1 MPRRSARLPQGGP
14 GGHEKG
20 AARPARAAQG
30 LSAEVFDLRLV
41 RLPTGGLDRRCR
53 SVEKVRK
60 AVDEDLCVSPESGER
75 VRDRIGQ
82 ILTVGDDADERAR
95 LRERFQPV
103 LVNRLTVPIDDS
115 GLVTISDG
123 PFPDPDGGADAG
135 PAREDDDA
143 VLTLVVGTA
152 EGAGDT
158 DRIACVQRIQ
168 QRADRSLRI
177 DLDGNLERPL
187 DIRRRDGIEAR
198 FVTRV
203 GFEGQFDELAWAGL
217 ELSGRL
223 EVDRDRVVA
232 DRLDGSDLKW
242 RLIHIPT
249 GGRGAKV
256 PFGRRNF
263 ITDTSG
269 SRRLFV
275 GPGIGLSSMHEDL
288 NWAIGGEA
296 GDGIDSTGKI
306 FARALS
312 RAGRHV
318 FTSKD
323 FASRIRGGYTAYKV
337 RTAVDTVESVVD
349 RLDILIALTERTIDE
364 NLDEL
369 HEGSVIIYD
378 GEQTTMQ
385 DVEIPDGMVGLPVPI
400 KDLAVEAG
408 GAIMRNVVALGAAC
422 EVANFP
428 IENLD
433 EALEKRFGG
442 KGQAIVEN
450 NKEAARMGRD
460 YVQDNYDYDFE
471 YDLETTDND
480 YVLLNGDEAIGMGAI
495 AAGCRFY
502 AGYPITPATDVME
515 YLTGRIEQYG
525 GAVVQAEDE
534 LAAVNMALGA
544 ARAGARSMT
553 ATSGPG
559 IDLMTETFG
568 LVATTETPLV
578 IANVMRSG
586 PSTGMP
592 TKQEQGDLN
601 QMLYGG
607 HGEVHRM
614 VVAPTTVAECFHKT
628 IEAFNLAEKY
638 QMPVYLTADLS
649 LAVTEQ
655 TYAPEEFDMDTVE
668 IERGNVVDEENVD
681 EWLDEKGRFRAH
693 AATDDGI
700 SPRAF
705 PGTIDGAHMTTGLEH
720 DELGRRTEEEEVRVE
735 QVQKRDRKVETAQER
750 EEWDYREFGDPDA
763 DTLVISWGSNEGATR
778 EAIAQLEGELPVR
791 FISVPY
797 MFPRPDLSE
806 EIEAA
811 EDVIVVECNAWGQF
825 ADLIEHD
832 ALTRVQRIN
841 KYTGV
846 RFKADEL
853 AGEIRDAVEKTEAT
867 A

>member
-1 MPRRSARLPQGGP
+1 
-14 GGHEKG
+14 
-20 AARPARAAQG
+20 
-30 LSAEVFDLRLV
+30 
-41 RLPTGGLDRRCR
+41 
-53 SVEKVRK
+53 
-60 AVDEDLCVSPESGER
+60 
-75 VRDRIGQ
+75 
-82 ILTVGDDADERAR
+82 
-95 LRERFQPV
+95 
-103 LVNRLTVPIDDS
+103 
-115 GLVTISDG
+115 
-123 PFPDPDGGADAG
+123 
-135 PAREDDDA
+135 
-143 VLTLVVGTA
+143 
-152 EGAGDT
+152 
-158 DRIACVQRIQ
+158 
-168 QRADRSLRI
+168 
-177 DLDGNLERPL
+177 
-187 DIRRRDGIEAR
+187 
-198 FVTRV
+198 
-203 GFEGQFDELAWAGL
+203 
-217 ELSGRL
+217 
-223 EVDRDRVVA
+223 
-232 DRLDGSDLKW
+232 
-242 RLIHIPT
+242 
-249 GGRGAKV
+249 
-256 PFGRRNF
+256 
-263 ITDTSG
+263 
-269 SRRLFV
+269 
-275 GPGIGLSSMHEDL
+275 MHEDL

-318 FTSKD
+318 YTSKD

-337 RTAVDTVESVVD
+337 RTAVNPVESVVD
-349 RLDILIALTERTIDE
+349 RLDVLIALTERTIEE

-369 HEGSVIIYD
+369 HDGSVIIYD

-385 DVEIPDGMVGLPVPI
+385 DVKVPEGMIGLEVPL
-400 KDLAVEAG
+400 KSLAEEAG

-422 EVANFP
+422 EVADFP
-428 IENLD
+428 IQNLD
-433 EALEKRFGG
+433 EALVKRFGD

-450 NKEAARMGRD
+450 NKEAARLGQE
-460 YVQDNYDYDFE
+460 YVRENYDYGFE
-471 YDLETTDND
+471 YELETTDND

-534 LAAVNMALGA
+534 LAAINLALGA

-559 IDLMTETFG
+559 IDLMAETFG

-601 QMLYGG
+601 MMLYGG
-607 HGEVHRM
+607 HGEIPRF

-638 QMPVYLTADLS
+638 QIPVYLTADLS
-649 LAVTEQ
+649 MAVTER
-655 TYAPEEFDMDTVE
+655 TYDPEEFDMDAVE
-668 IERGNVVDEENVD
+668 IERGKVVDEAEID
-681 EWLDEKGRFRAH
+681 QWLDEQGRFRAH
-693 AATDDGI
+693 AATEDGI

-705 PGTIDGAHMTTGLEH
+705 PGTLDGAHMTTGLEH

-735 QVQKRDRKVETAQER
+735 QVDKRERKVETARDR
-750 EEWDYREFGDPDA
+750 EDWTPREFGDPDA
-763 DTLVISWGSNEGATR
+763 DTLVLSWGSNEGAIR
-778 EAIAQLEGELPVR
+778 EAMAQLEMPIR
-791 FISVPY
+791 FLSVPY
-797 MFPRPDLSE
+797 IYPRPDLSDA
-806 EIEAA
+806 IATA
-811 EDVIVVECNAWGQF
+811 EDILVVECNATGQF

-853 AGEIRDAVEKTEAT
+853 AEEIRDAVAKTEVT
-867 A
+867 Q